1 MWSKSPGKRVAG
13 PAARPRRGS
22 SARPRCPAPG
32 RCGSH
37 PGRSAPLGADESGHL
52 WMKYSRTEDP
62 PLAPSSVLGIFKL
75 NISPLS
81 ISEPLGDEA
90 EINRSAGRS
99 PGSGRRQLMHQ
110 IPPRCLMFQGYD
122 RTVYKTSSVIYT
134 VIISRGAL
142 NFRFTCSFNSVPWFR
157 LIPEYFLGE
166 SRSGAAPCPGAAGP
180 PRSRGCIAVT
190 PPAKPSAPSGRRGAA
205 AGTGER

>member
-1 MWSKSPGKRVAG
+1 M
-13 PAARPRRGS
+13 
-22 SARPRCPAPG
+22 
-32 RCGSH
+32 
-37 PGRSAPLGADESGHL
+37 
-52 WMKYSRTEDP
+52 
-62 PLAPSSVLGIFKL
+62 LGIFKL

-166 SRSGAAPCPGAAGP
+166 SRSGAAPCPGAARP

-190 PPAKPSAPSGRRGAA
+190 PQPSPPSRPDAGGRRRGPGSGDSTGATDPPRSCLPPA
-205 AGTGER
+205 TPRKLDYVSSRAPFSPQNNWVRWRVLQATQIHQAGSCVG